1 FYVTVLDMVFPVSE
15 GPDGLE
21 PALKAMF
28 AKADTAIANGAKVL
42 VLSDR
47 AVSADLCPIPALLA
61 VAGLQNHLVRERT
74 RTRVTLIV
82 ETGEAREVHHFAT
95 LIGYGASAV
104 NPWLALDALPALRD
118 YGLVDATLT
127 DDALRKSYLKGIEK
141 GVVKVMSKMGI
152 STIASYRGAQIF
164 EAVGLSRTLVDR
176 YFTNTPSR
184 IGGIGIGEVAA
195 EALARHASAWPR
207 TPADQGDAHAEGL
220 APGGQYQWRRDGEL
234 HLFNPD
240 TVFKLQHATRAKRYE
255 IFKEYTS
262 KIDDQSRQ
270 RATLRGLFRLRT
282 EGRT

>member
-1 FYVTVLDMVFPVSE
+1 FYVTVLDMVFPVAE

-47 AVSADLCPIPALLA
+47 AVSAEACPIPAVLA

-104 NPWLALDALPALRD
+104 TRGLALHARPALRD
-118 YGLVDATLT
+118 YGLTDASVPR
-127 DDALRKSYLKGIEK
+127 DVLRKSYLKAIEK
-141 GVVKVMSKMGI
+141 GVVKVMSEMGI

-164 EAVGLSRTLVDR
+164 EAVGLSKVL
-176 YFTNTPSR
+176 
-184 IGGIGIGEVAA
+184 
-195 EALARHASAWPR
+195 
-207 TPADQGDAHAEGL
+207 
-220 APGGQYQWRRDGEL
+220 
-234 HLFNPD
+234 
-240 TVFKLQHATRAKRYE
+240 
-255 IFKEYTS
+255 
-262 KIDDQSRQ
+262 
-270 RATLRGLFRLRT
+270 
-282 EGRT
+282 